1 MRCQTK
7 VDHFCK
13 RSCMSCALILL
24 SRAEYRGVPLLDEIK
39 GGCVSP
45 SSFPIENRSSVVL
58 VRSVSTSVKSFN
70 KFCMTVFN
78 NPREHAACSAAP
90 SKLGERF
97 RSPHKSKFS
106 ICSRSVVFIG
116 CIWDTYGFTMS
127 KSKTPCADL
136 DVSIG
141 VF

>member
-1 MRCQTK
+1 MRCHTK

-13 RSCMSCALILL
+13 RSCVSCALVLL
-24 SRAEYRGVPLLDEIK
+24 SRAEYRGKKVLDEIK

-45 SSFPIENRSSVVL
+45 SSFPIEKRSSVAL

-70 KFCMTVFN
+70 KFCMTMFSK
-78 NPREHAACSAAP
+78 PREHAACSAAP

-106 ICSRSVVFIG
+106 ICSRSIVFIG
-116 CIWDTYGFTMS
+116 FIWDTYGFTIS

-136 DVSIG
+136 EVSIE